1 MTKQEKKEQLFR
13 EMVADLL
20 KEKKKDEPKDKKY

>member
-1 MTKQEKKEQLFR
+1 MTKQEKKEQLFK

-20 KEKKKDEPKDKKY
+20 KEKKDDSKNNKH